1 MCGKARG
8 PGKTCARPPGRRAYA
23 GGQACLCAGA
33 QGICL
38 YKAGGGTGAHH
49 AAGRTAGCRAGRPAS
64 VRALRGYTYT
74 GQPPGKKHRRQ
85 HRGAG
90 RAQQHRRAK
99 SMPIQG
105 RRRHRCTP
113 RGGQS
118 DRLQGKEPPCR
129 PRLSF
134 RPSFLPAAK
143 RTARGLFSRRRAA
156 KPYCMHRAGGAY
168 AAGPPRPVL
177 PNFYHCHL
185 ILEYCLF

>member
-1 MCGKARG
+1 MQRVQYNKNSPSPQGAPCAAKRAAPAKHVRG
-8 PGKTCARPPGRRAYA
+8 HRGA
-23 GGQACLCAGA
+23 G
-33 QGICL
+33 
-38 YKAGGGTGAHH
+38 HM
-49 AAGRTAGCRAGRPAS
+49 RAGRPAS
-64 VRALRGYTYT
+64 VRALRGYAYT

-90 RAQQHRRAK
+90 RGSTAPARKEYAHARQAAAQVHTTRRAERPA
-99 SMPIQG
+99 S
-105 RRRHRCTP
+105 
-113 RGGQS
+113 GQ
-118 DRLQGKEPPCR
+118 RAPCR

-168 AAGPPRPVL
+168 AAGPPRPAL
-177 PNFYHCHL
+177 PIFYHCHL